1 MHPSKQSQRLARQL
15 YRLSLVEGQIS
26 AAQVDGVLAY
36 LAAHPPRQW
45 LAVLKHYRR
54 LVVRQLARNH
64 ALVEHAGAINDAL
77 LRGIAEALAR
87 KCQRPVTAAAQPNP
101 ALIAGLRIRLG
112 DDIYESSIA
121 GQLAALASAG

>member
-1 MHPSKQSQRLARQL
+1 MHPSKQSQQLARQL

-26 AAQVDGVLAY
+26 AERVDGVLAY

-54 LVVRQLARNH
+54 LVARQLARNH
-64 ALVEHAGAINDAL
+64 ALVEHAGAVNDAL

-87 KCQRPVTAAAQPNP
+87 KYQRPVTALAQPNP

-112 DDIYESSIA
+112 DDLYESSIA
-121 GQLAALASAG
+121 GQLATLAPAG